1 MYTNFIICLMQNY
14 YSRFSCIPF
23 NSSVF
28 YFFFKS
34 VCKLNYYSWQVTVW
48 DECSKSCD
56 GGVQYRQVHCQ
67 RSGPGDS
74 FVIVN
79 DSQCLENDG
88 PKPVYARACNDVPCP
103 TWKVGEWST
112 VSI

>member
-1 MYTNFIICLMQNY
+1 MF
-14 YSRFSCIPF
+14 
-23 NSSVF
+23 
-28 YFFFKS
+28 FFFKT

-79 DSQCLENDG
+79 DSECLENDG

-103 TWKVGEWST
+103 SWKVGEWSA
-112 VSI
+112 VSILFFMLPFYICIIP